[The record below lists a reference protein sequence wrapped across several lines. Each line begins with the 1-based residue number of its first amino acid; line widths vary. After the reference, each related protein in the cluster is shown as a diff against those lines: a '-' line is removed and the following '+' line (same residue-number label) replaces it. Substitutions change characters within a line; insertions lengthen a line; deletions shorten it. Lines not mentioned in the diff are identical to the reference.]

1 MKWSIQAP
9 LSPASLPGPRQVPL
23 GLAVFVCAAAGVRD
37 VKSSGT
43 FILVGL
49 LTIGLMGCGRT
60 GSSPGNGA
68 TATSSAGQAAILTS
82 TANSGAASS
91 GTTVASSGSR
101 TSANTAANAPAGSV
115 TKVVDEVRP
124 GVVKVDASGQAQNPG
139 PFGLG
144 LGNGGNGQGG
154 GGQAQ
159 AQGTGTGVLLDDQGH
174 ILTNNHV
181 VTLEGSSVAN
191 SLNVTLANG
200 KTASAKVVGRD
211 EQTDL
216 AVIQIDKSQ
225 LSGTHALQWTDL
237 NSVAVGEPVVAI
249 GYALDLAGE
258 PTVTTGVVSARN
270 RAIDEPTATIS
281 GSIQTDAA
289 INPGNSGGPL
299 VDMNGHVIG
308 INAAGLVGT
317 PQQPAQG
324 VNFAIS
330 AATAKP
336 VADALIAHG
345 QVTRGYMGVRV
356 TNITPELAQSDKL
369 PVTSGA
375 GVGEVTSG
383 SPAAQAGLQPG
394 DIITKVGNTTIQN
407 VGDLTTALTDNPPG
421 AKVPVTYYRG
431 NGQHTGDLT
440 LASRPS

>member
-1 MKWSIQAP
+1 VRSWSTII
-9 LSPASLPGPRQVPL
+9 L
-23 GLAVFVCAAAGVRD
+23 AGVLS
-37 VKSSGT
+37 VS
-43 FILVGL
+43 LAA
-49 LTIGLMGCGRT
+49 CGRA
-60 GSSPGNGA
+60 GSNPSNGT
-68 TATSSAGQAAILTS
+68 TATTASEPATS
-82 TANSGAASS
+82 TAGSPSIAGSPSAGASS
-91 GTTVASSGSR
+91 GTATTTASSGPQAG
-101 TSANTAANAPAGSV
+101 TASASAAPAGSV

-124 GVVKVDASGQAQNPG
+124 GVVKVDASGQAQSAG
-139 PFGLG
+139 PF
-144 LGNGGNGQGG
+144 GQGG
-154 GGQAQ
+154 GFGQGGQTQ
-159 AQGTGTGVLLDDQGH
+159 AQGTGTGVLLDDQGR
-174 ILTNNHV
+174 IVTNNHV

-191 SLNVTLANG
+191 AITVTLANG
-200 KTASAKVVGRD
+200 KTATAKVVGRD

-216 AVIQIDKSQ
+216 AVIQIDSSQ
-225 LSGTHALQWTDL
+225 LSGAHALQWADP
-237 NSVAVGEPVVAI
+237 NSVVVGEPVVAI

-289 INPGNSGGPL
+289 VNPGNSGGPL
-299 VDMNGHVIG
+299 VDMNGHIVG

-330 AATAKP
+330 AATARP
-336 VADALIAHG
+336 VAEALVAHG

-375 GVGEVTSG
+375 GVGEVTPG

-407 VGDLTTALTDNPPG
+407 VGDLTTAMTDNPPG
-421 AKVPVTYYRG
+421 SKVPVTYYRG
-431 NGQHTGDLT
+431 NAQHSGDLT
-440 LASRPS
+440 LTSRPS

>member
-1 MKWSIQAP
+1 MKSWGAIIAG
-9 LSPASLPGPRQVPL
+9 SLLV
-23 GLAVFVCAAAGVRD
+23 AA
-37 VKSSGT
+37 
-43 FILVGL
+43 LVG
-49 LTIGLMGCGRT
+49 CGKT
-60 GSSPGNGA
+60 GSSP
-68 TATSSAGQAAILTS
+68 SSRSAVTS
-82 TANSGAASS
+82 TASVTPTGAGVA
-91 GTTVASSGSR
+91 TTRSVSTSTATTPSIVAGSDP
-101 TSANTAANAPAGSV
+101 AAGAPAGSV
-115 TKVVDEVRP
+115 SKVVDEVRP
-124 GVVKVDASGQAQNPG
+124 GVVKVNASGQAANNG

-144 LGNGGNGQGG
+144 LGGGF

-159 AQGTGTGVLLDDQGH
+159 AQSQGTGTGVILDDQGH

-181 VTLEGSSVAN
+181 VTLEGSTVAN
-191 SLNVTLANG
+191 AITVTLANG
-200 KTASAKVVGRD
+200 KSSTAKVVGRD
-211 EQTDL
+211 DQTDL
-216 AVIQIDKSQ
+216 AVIQIDSSQ
-225 LSGTHALQWTDL
+225 MTGTHALQWTDP
-237 NSVAVGEPVVAI
+237 NSVLVGEPVVAI

-258 PTVTTGVVSARN
+258 PTVTTGVVSATN

-289 INPGNSGGPL
+289 VNPGNSGGPL
-299 VDMNGHVIG
+299 VDLNGHVVG

-317 PQQPAQG
+317 AQQPAQG

-345 QVTRGYMGVRV
+345 QVTRGYIGVRV
-356 TNITPELAQSDKL
+356 TNITPELAQTDKL

-421 AKVPVTYYRG
+421 TKVTVTYYRG
-431 NGQHTGDLT
+431 SGQHTGDMT